1 MKLINTTPSATTQ
14 ERPEIDYPCLW
25 TYKVIGENHAL
36 LRDVI
41 VAACS
46 PHAVMISHSHKSSK
60 GKYHSVNAEIVV
72 PDETVRL
79 RIYEI
84 LKSHSAVK
92 IVL

>member
-1 MKLINTTPSATTQ
+1 MQPLGPAHSSNSLD
-14 ERPEIDYPCLW
+14 RPVIEYPCNW
-25 TYKVIGENHAL
+25 IYKVVGEDRTL

-41 VAACS
+41 IKACL
-46 PHAVMISHSHKSSK
+46 PHAVTISYSQSSSK
-60 GKYHSVNAEIVV
+60 GKYHSINAELVI
-72 PDETVRL
+72 PDETARL

>member
-1 MKLINTTPSATTQ
+1 MKSINRTSSADTP
-14 ERPEIDYPCLW
+14 ERPEIDYPCTW
-25 TYKVIGENHAL
+25 TYKVIGENHDL

-46 PHAVMISHSHKSSK
+46 PHAVMISRSHRSSK
-60 GKYHSVNAEIVV
+60 GKYHSVNAELVV
-72 PDETVRL
+72 PDETARL

-84 LKSHSAVK
+84 LKNHSAVK